1 MREFSF
7 VFFFSFESTRFFI
20 ILREWDPVATLRLAC
35 LLSLILFVY
44 LFFISFQDQIR
55 TRERER
61 KKKTSLWPAHL
72 LWSFF
77 YHSRS
82 RHTTN
87 FSSFFFLS
95 SYSNHDIYL
104 YGLPPDEWEIGSQ
117 VWNDGQT
124 SNVSHTHTPSFWVF
138 SPPLQRD
145 DDANKRE
152 ALLPRYLWNEPK
164 EENFFL

>member
-1 MREFSF
+1 VSVCVFRYVYNARVFIR
-7 VFFFSFESTRFFI
+7 FFFSFESTRFFI

-124 SNVSHTHTPSFWVF
+124 SNVPHTHPTVLGFLASVT
-138 SPPLQRD
+138 
-145 DDANKRE
+145 KRRWCKQTRGT
-152 ALLPRYLWNEPK
+152 AA
-164 EENFFL
+164 